1 MKNSEFKKW
10 FAILLAIFFVLT
22 ACDQVGDLIRP
33 KKLPEL
39 DAQGIQLSRDQVM
52 PLDTVQ
58 AIIVAT
64 NPLEGP
70 MQFQWLSDGG
80 SFLAPSD
87 RDTVRWVAPLSGGL
101 YHLWVKV
108 SNEDGSTESPKK
120 QVYVISTSEP
130 VVNIVQPADGSYFV
144 LGQHCTVKVDARHE
158 NGISLVKLFVNGDLW
173 GQTDQQVDGKYVFD
187 FTVTEAMI
195 GKTSLKAVAVAGN
208 QLQSEGQD
216 LIYIYVGGI
225 LPGGNVQ

>member
-1 MKNSEFKKW
+1 
-10 FAILLAIFFVLT
+10 
-22 ACDQVGDLIRP
+22 
-33 KKLPEL
+33 
-39 DAQGIQLSRDQVM
+39 M

-70 MQFQWLSDGG
+70 MQYQWLSDGG

-87 RDTVRWVAPLSGGL
+87 NDTVCWVAPLSGGL

-108 SNEDGSTESPKK
+108 SNDDGSTESPKK
-120 QVYVISTSEP
+120 QINVISTSEP

-144 LGQHCTVKVDARHE
+144 SGQICTVKVDARHE
-158 NGISLVKLFVNGDLW
+158 NGISLVKLFVNDELLA
-173 GQTDQQVDGKYVFD
+173 QSDQQVNDRYVFE

-195 GKTSLKAVAVAGN
+195 GKTSLKAEAQARN
-208 QLQSEGQD
+208 QLQSKGQD

-225 LPGGNVQ
+225 LAGGNN